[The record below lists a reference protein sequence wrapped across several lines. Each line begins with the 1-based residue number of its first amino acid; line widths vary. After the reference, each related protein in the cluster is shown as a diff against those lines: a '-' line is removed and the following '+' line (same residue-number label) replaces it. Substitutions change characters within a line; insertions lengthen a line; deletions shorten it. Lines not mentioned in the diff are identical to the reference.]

1 MAAGGGDRKHDRVR
15 FPMTSSKPRTQ
26 RKRAANAPLHVK
38 RLLAS
43 SHLAPELH
51 DKAKG
56 RLPRALPV
64 RKGDTVRIMRGG
76 FRGREGKVV
85 SVDRVHGTV
94 VIEGITIEKVDEK
107 KVGRPLHA
115 SNLMIIRMDDTDPW
129 RRRKFEEAGA

>member
-1 MAAGGGDRKHDRVR
+1 
-15 FPMTSSKPRTQ
+15 MTSAKARTQ
-26 RKRAANAPLHVK
+26 RRRAANAPLHTK
-38 RLLAS
+38 RILTS
-43 SHLAPELH
+43 SHLAPEVH

-94 VIEGITIEKVDEK
+94 VVEAITIEKVDEK
-107 KVGRPLHA
+107 KVPRPVHA

-129 RRRKFEEAGA
+129 RRRKFEE

>member
-1 MAAGGGDRKHDRVR
+1 
-15 FPMTSSKPRTQ
+15 
-26 RKRAANAPLHVK
+26 
-38 RLLAS
+38 LLAS
-43 SHLAPELH
+43 SHLAPALH

>member
-1 MAAGGGDRKHDRVR
+1 
-15 FPMTSSKPRTQ
+15 MTSSKPRTQ

-56 RLPRALPV
+56 RLQ
-64 RKGDTVRIMRGG
+64 IMRGG

-107 KVGRPLHA
+107 KVERPLHA

-129 RRRKFEEAGA
+129 RRRKFEEARA

>member
-1 MAAGGGDRKHDRVR
+1 VR

-26 RKRAANAPLHVK
+26 RKRAANAPLQ
-38 RLLAS
+38 
-43 SHLAPELH
+43 
-51 DKAKG
+51 AKG

-129 RRRKFEEAGA
+129 RRRKFEEATA